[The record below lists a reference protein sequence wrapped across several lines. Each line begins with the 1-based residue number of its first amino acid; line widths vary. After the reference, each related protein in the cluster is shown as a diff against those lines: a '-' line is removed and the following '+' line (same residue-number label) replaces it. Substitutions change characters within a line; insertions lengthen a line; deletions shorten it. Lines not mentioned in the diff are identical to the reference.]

1 MEAIAEPPCPA
12 GDCSSGRTV
21 RFRIILFGKARARLL
36 HELRSTRARKF
47 LASRSNP
54 MHSHSFRFLVPHPAL
69 GPMSEAKSV
78 SAGPGRLHREPLAA
92 GPGFALVLAILIAL
106 APRPARAQGPR
117 RISLDDAIRLALQHN
132 PSLAAAQTLL
142 PQSRAQEV
150 TANLRPNP
158 VLQADAL
165 FLPIFDPSGFN
176 SETLN
181 TASEFDLGVSYLFE
195 RGKKRQHRLRAAR
208 DQTAITSSQV
218 TDAERTLTF
227 DVAQQFTG
235 VLLAESNLEL
245 ARQDLDDFQKTVEI
259 GAARYKSGEISE
271 GDFLKIKLQ
280 LLQFQTDVSSAQ
292 LARMQALIGLRQLL
306 GYRSVPADYDVA
318 GQLAYQPL
326 SADLEQL
333 KLLALQSRPD
343 LRAARL
349 GVQAAESQHELA
361 KANGKRDLTMWF
373 NYTHVSALNTG
384 SAFWSIQMPIFDRNQ
399 GEIARTRYAIEQAR
413 DLSTASTEQV
423 LSDVGNAYQS
433 VQSNGQVVK
442 LYESGYLKE
451 AKQSLDISRY
461 AYERGAASLLDLLD
475 AARSYRATQ
484 LAYRQALTSYML
496 AMEQLREA
504 VGKRNLP

>member
-1 MEAIAEPPCPA
+1 
-12 GDCSSGRTV
+12 
-21 RFRIILFGKARARLL
+21 
-36 HELRSTRARKF
+36 
-47 LASRSNP
+47 
-54 MHSHSFRFLVPHPAL
+54 MHSHSFRFLVPFPIP
-69 GPMSEAKSV
+69 GPKSEAP
-78 SAGPGRLHREPLAA
+78 SASSGRGRLHRRSLAA
-92 GPGFALVLAILIAL
+92 QLGLALVLAIPVAL
-106 APRPARAQGPR
+106 APQPARAQGPR
-117 RISLDDAIRLALQHN
+117 RISLDDAIRLALEHN

-195 RGKKRQHRLRAAR
+195 RGKKRQHRLRAAQ
-208 DQTAITSSQV
+208 DQTAVTTFQV
-218 TDAERTLTF
+218 AEAERTLTLG
-227 DVAQQFTG
+227 VAQQFTG

-245 ARQDLDDFQKTVEI
+245 ARQDLADFQKTVSI
-259 GAARYKSGEISE
+259 SAARYKSGAISE
-271 GDFLKIKLQ
+271 GDYLKIKLQ
-280 LLQFQTDVSSAQ
+280 LLQFQTDVSSAR
-292 LARMQALIGLRQLL
+292 LAKVQALISLRQLL
-306 GYRSVPADYDVA
+306 GYSSVPADYDVT

-326 SADLEQL
+326 TLDLEQL
-333 KLLALQSRPD
+333 ELIALQHRPD

-349 GVQAAESQHELA
+349 GVGAAESQYELA

-399 GEIARTRYAIEQAR
+399 GEIARTHYAIAQAR
-413 DLSTASTEQV
+413 DLSTASTQQV
-423 LSDVGNAYQS
+423 LSDVGNAYQA

-442 LYESGYLKE
+442 LYESGYLQE

-461 AYERGAASLLDLLD
+461 AYGRGAASLLDLLD
-475 AARSYRATQ
+475 AERSYRGTE
-484 LAYRQALTSYML
+484 LAYRQALASSML

-504 VGKRNLP
+504 VGMRNLP